1 MLPRLILDPSILR
14 YFKILVPESII
25 SQVVEDNIGILTELP
40 ELHVISRWKLGS
52 RGLSVM
58 IAFHHPMEI
67 ALILSASSRALGE
80 LPIS

>member
-1 MLPRLILDPSILR
+1 MLPRL
-14 YFKILVPESII
+14 VPESFV
-25 SQVVEDNIGILTELP
+25 SQVVEDAIGILTELC

-52 RGLSVM
+52 RGLSTM

-67 ALILSASSRALGE
+67 AVILFASSRALGE